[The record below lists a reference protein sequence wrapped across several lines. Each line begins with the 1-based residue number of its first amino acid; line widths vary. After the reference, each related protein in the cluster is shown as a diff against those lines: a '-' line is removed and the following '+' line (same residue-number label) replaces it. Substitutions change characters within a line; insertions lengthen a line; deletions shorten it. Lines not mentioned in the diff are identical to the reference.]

1 MQSGRLGAVVCSGT
15 EETTVKNGSEMHQTG
30 EVVEIKIVWPETVK
44 DLPTIYANQLLIS
57 HAGPEFF
64 LVFGIVTPPVP
75 PADREPDLGEMDAL
89 EVSPVV
95 KIAVSAEAMLAMAGT
110 IKTNVERYRESKRLR
125 DSEVSSRG

>member
-1 MQSGRLGAVVCSGT
+1 M
-15 EETTVKNGSEMHQTG
+15 KNESEMHQTG
-30 EVVEIKIVWPETVK
+30 EVVEIEIVWPETVK
-44 DLPTIYANQLLIS
+44 DLPTTYANQLLIS

-75 PADREPDLGEMDAL
+75 PADRELDLGEMDAL

-95 KIAVSAEAMLAMAGT
+95 KIAISAEAMLAMAET
-110 IKTNVERYRESKRLR
+110 IKTNIERYRASKRLR